1 MFNKKV
7 YQKLTIFSD
16 GSLVIELTVI
26 NQNKK
31 IVKCLDKDLKNF
43 QRNFQKKSLN
53 NLTKL
58 NNITT
63 YRKKYF

>member
-1 MFNKKV
+1 MFNKKL

>member
-1 MFNKKV
+1 MFNKKL

-16 GSLVIELTVI
+16 GSLFIELAVI
-26 NQNKK
+26 NSNKK
-31 IVKCLDKDLKNF
+31 IVKCLGKDLKI
-43 QRNFQKKSLN
+43 FQKNLREKSLN

>member
-1 MFNKKV
+1 MFNKKL

-43 QRNFQKKSLN
+43 QKNFQKKSLN

>member
-1 MFNKKV
+1 MFNKKLN
-7 YQKLTIFSD
+7 QKLTIFSD
-16 GSLVIELTVI
+16 GSFFLELITC
-26 NQNKK
+26 NKNKK

-43 QRNFQKKSLN
+43 QKNFQKKSLN

-58 NNITT
+58 NNITL

>member
-1 MFNKKV
+1 MFNKKL

-43 QRNFQKKSLN
+43 QKNFQKKSLN

-58 NNITT
+58 KNITT